1 MDMIGIHASLAFLGL
16 GVGELAL
23 IFLILLLI
31 FGGSKLP
38 KVGEALGSGIRNFK
52 TGLSKAS
59 DDEEAL
65 DVTPAGKLS
74 SDEDA
79 DDTIQDAPS
88 EPIQKAA
95 SDVVHDEVKPS

>member
-1 MDMIGIHASLAFLGL
+1 MDLIGIHVSFAFLGL

-59 DDEEAL
+59 EEDEAL
-65 DVTPAGKLS
+65 DVTPAGEIATP
-74 SDEDA
+74 DG
-79 DDTIQDAPS
+79 S
-88 EPIQKAA
+88 EVK
-95 SDVVHDEVKPS
+95 DVSAEEVKPS